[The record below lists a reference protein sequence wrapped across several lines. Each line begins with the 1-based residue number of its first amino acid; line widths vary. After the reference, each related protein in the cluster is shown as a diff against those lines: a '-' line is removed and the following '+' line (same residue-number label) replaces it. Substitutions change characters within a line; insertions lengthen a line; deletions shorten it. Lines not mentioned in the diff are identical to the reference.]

1 LNAARILQR
10 RPDLSIPETN
20 VHNKEVS
27 RGERLTSIN
36 LTFAIVLACI
46 EERSYVAANLLFDVC
61 LPTSNGTHRSRKQEP
76 RSYEW
81 LAAYGRLTACSY
93 PLQSQAHNMLASW
106 SAVDHGRTFHRARKK
121 KASLGLKAADTPLIA
136 QGQPELDVWTFCL
149 GVAAA
154 FASLAPSCVE
164 LGSACRTFL

>member
-1 LNAARILQR
+1 MANKSIAEVIVVIEVWWMIVARSLQR
-10 RPDLSIPETN
+10 RPDLNIPETN

-27 RGERLTSIN
+27 RGERLTSTN

-106 SAVDHGRTFHRARKK
+106 SAVDHGRTFHRARNKSFARLESRRY
-121 KASLGLKAADTPLIA
+121 ASH
-136 QGQPELDVWTFCL
+136 
-149 GVAAA
+149 
-154 FASLAPSCVE
+154 
-164 LGSACRTFL
+164 RTGPT